1 MAEQNQG
8 TRRHTQSSVL
18 RGLVI
23 QGNLEETP
31 LPETVQFLLN
41 LKKTGILALERA
53 GSRQAASIGFID
65 GQVVHAS
72 APPLSGEAC
81 LLSLLTWR
89 EGRYVFMPNQQPR
102 ERSINRD
109 TGALLLDGLRL
120 LDELS
125 HSSELLP
132 PRGTVLYRRR
142 SPESLRQASLSFHH
156 YRLWRRLDGRSTIG
170 ELVDADPTVAAL
182 LADLIRTDLATPSP
196 DYRFMERIVLAQ
208 TAAGAGQADHDAS
221 ELAGRLLVL
230 ANGRRTLADL
240 RADLGCHAED
250 ALTAAEY
257 LIALRLV
264 VVKAGGEDAE
274 LLA

>member
-1 MAEQNQG
+1 MADQNHG
-8 TRRHTQSSVL
+8 TRRHTQSSAV

-31 LPETVQFLLN
+31 LAETVQFLLN
-41 LKKTGILALERA
+41 LRKTGILALERA
-53 GSRQAASIGFID
+53 GSRQAASIGFIE

-72 APPLSGEAC
+72 APPANGESC

-102 ERSINRD
+102 ERTISRD

-125 HSSELLP
+125 HSSGLLP

-142 SPESLRQASLSFHH
+142 SQESLRHASLSFHH

-170 ELVDADPTVAAL
+170 ELVDADPTMASV
-182 LADLIRTDLATPSP
+182 LADLIRADLATPSP
-196 DYRFMERIVLAQ
+196 DYRFMDRIVLAQ
-208 TAAGAGQADHDAS
+208 TPSGAGQVDHDAS
-221 ELAGRLLVL
+221 ELAGRMLVL
-230 ANGRRTLADL
+230 VNGRRTLADL
-240 RADLGCHAED
+240 RAELGCHAED
-250 ALTAAEY
+250 ALTAVEY
-257 LIALRLV
+257 LISLRLV
-264 VVKAGGEDAE
+264 MIKAGGEDAE